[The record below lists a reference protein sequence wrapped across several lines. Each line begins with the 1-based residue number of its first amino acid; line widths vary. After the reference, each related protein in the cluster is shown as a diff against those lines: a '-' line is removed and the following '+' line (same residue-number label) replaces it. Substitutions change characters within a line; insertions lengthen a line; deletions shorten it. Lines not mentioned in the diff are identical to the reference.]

1 LWTHSPKGPEERE
14 KMLLEITLFG
24 AVYLVPVLALTA
36 LPVGLIILGGIVALC
51 VVGDEGAK

>member
-1 LWTHSPKGPEERE
+1 
-14 KMLLEITLFG
+14 MLLEITLFG

-36 LPVGLIILGGIVALC
+36 LPIGLIILGGIVALC